1 MDSRVRELIMIS
13 VFAAFCGGV
22 AWALDAQFFPAVFA
36 VASVIA
42 GAAAIRRA
50 M

>member
-1 MDSRVRELIMIS
+1 MDSSVRELIIIS
-13 VFAAFCGGV
+13 LFAAFCAGV

-42 GAAAIRRA
+42 ALEAIRRA
-50 M
+50 I